1 MLLHLP
7 HGNKNRRSIV
17 MMQVLSRNTQ
27 IVEIHF
33 TSSFLQ
39 QYTFYVGSKK
49 EKFVFPTGNSAKQ
62 F

>member
-1 MLLHLP
+1 
-7 HGNKNRRSIV
+7 

-62 F
+62 FWLQ